1 MKKITIAILMLLGTF
16 SIASAE
22 VGLNVGVS
30 GNMGVFTAEG
40 EETMG
45 TTEKGGS
52 DRAVGVFGYASIFV
66 EKELGDYFAFG
77 IDYNPS
83 DMDSETTSTDKK
95 CSDVGS
101 ETASCDQIVKVSFS
115 DMTTFYATV
124 NVTENLYVKAGIGEV
139 DLITKETLG
148 TGGTY
153 GDTSLDFNVLG
164 VGYVKDLTNGL
175 FVRAEGNYMDF
186 DDIKLNS
193 KTGETRFI
201 KANGIAGASGKIS
214 VGKSF

>member
-1 MKKITIAILMLLGTF
+1 MKKITIAILMFFGTL

-22 VGLNVGVS
+22 VGVNVGIT
-30 GNMGVFTAEG
+30 GNMGVFSVDA

-45 TTEKGGS
+45 AADKNKGEKAIG
-52 DRAVGVFGYASIFV
+52 AFTYASIFL
-66 EKELGDYFAFG
+66 EKELGEYFAFG
-77 IDYNPS
+77 IDYNPA
-83 DMDSETTSTDKK
+83 DMDSESTETNKK
-95 CSDVGS
+95 CADVGT
-101 ETASCDQIVKVSFS
+101 ETASCNQIVKVSFS

-139 DLITKETLG
+139 DVITKESLG

-153 GDTSLDFNVLG
+153 GDTSLDFNVFG
-164 VGYVKDLTNGL
+164 AGYNKDLTNGL

-186 DDIKLNS
+186 DDVKLNS

-201 KANGIAGASGKIS
+201 KATGMHGASAKIS
-214 VGKSF
+214 IGKSF

>member
-1 MKKITIAILMLLGTF
+1 MKKITIAILMFFGTF

-22 VGLNVGVS
+22 VGVNAGVT
-30 GNMGVFTAEG
+30 GNMGVFSVDA

-45 TTEKGGS
+45 TTDKNKGDSAIG
-52 DRAVGVFGYASIFV
+52 AFGYASIFV

-77 IDYNPS
+77 IDYNPTE
-83 DMDSETTSTDKK
+83 MDSEQTDTNKK

-101 ETASCDQIVKVSFS
+101 ETASCNQVVKVSFK

-139 DLITKETLG
+139 DVITKESLG

-153 GDTSLDFNVLG
+153 GDTSLDFNVFG
-164 VGYVKDLTNGL
+164 AGYNKDLLNGL

-201 KANGIAGASGKIS
+201 KASNMHGASAKIS
-214 VGKSF
+214 IGKSF

>member
-1 MKKITIAILMLLGTF
+1 MKKITIAILMFFGTF

-22 VGLNVGVS
+22 VGVNVGVT
-30 GNMGVFTAEG
+30 GNMGVFSVDA

-45 TTEKGGS
+45 TTDKNKGDS
-52 DRAVGVFGYASIFV
+52 AVGAFAYASIFV
-66 EKELGDYFAFG
+66 EKELGDYFAIG
-77 IDYNPS
+77 LDYNPA
-83 DMDSETTSTDKK
+83 DMDSETTTTDKE
-95 CSDVGS
+95 CRDTGA
-101 ETASCDQIVKVSFS
+101 EYTSCNQVVKVSFK

-139 DLITKETLG
+139 DVITKESLG
-148 TGGTY
+148 TGGSY
-153 GDTSLDFNVLG
+153 GNTSMDFNVFG
-164 VGYVKDLTNGL
+164 AGYNKDLVNGL

-193 KTGETRFI
+193 KSGETRFI

>member
-30 GNMGVFTAEG
+30 GNMGVFTAEA

-83 DMDSETTSTDKK
+83 DMDSETVETNKK
-95 CSDVGS
+95 CSDQDTP
-101 ETASCDQIVKVSFS
+101 TASCNQVVKVSFS